1 MFQTTQVKLDGGE
14 SGFNQRQ
21 KAWQVWSMNSLTS
34 EIVAEKVKETNI
46 IWAYS
51 IYIHNH
57 IFNHIY
63 IIIYV

>member
-34 EIVAEKVKETNI
+34 EIVAKR
-46 IWAYS
+46 
-51 IYIHNH
+51 
-57 IFNHIY
+57 
-63 IIIYV
+63 